1 MAKGSSD
8 VTSIGSSNGQ
18 SLGKNFMFIAGI
30 VGLGY
35 LMIQTAYENGRST
48 AKQILR
54 RHDKD
59 VRIMER
65 RYKRHLKEKE
75 REEEKRAGIKRH
87 FFDVFRF

>member
-1 MAKGSSD
+1 MAKGCND
-8 VTSIGSSNGQ
+8 VTPIECCNGS

-35 LMIQTAYENGRST
+35 LVVQSAYENGRST

-59 VRIMER
+59 VRTMEK

-75 REEEKRAGIKRH
+75 REEERRAGVKRS
-87 FFDVFRF
+87 FFDVFKF